1 MPIVASLPFTP
12 ISPGM
17 SASIVR
23 QPVFDRSNALLGY
36 EIRFQENEAG
46 RQLLARSILSGAFD
60 IFRGGLPAFVT
71 CNRQQLLDSTFQ
83 TVDPKQVILMLTN
96 DVSLDDEVVAALQ
109 RIKEAGGFA
118 ALDTLQP
125 EQSPSEAL
133 AEYVEWVRVDLRD
146 DDAELL
152 GRVCDRVWHARPRF
166 LADQVF
172 EETQYDMALEMG
184 FDGFQGPLFSRAE
197 PVAAAEMPSSTVAAM
212 RLLGLA
218 RDPNVTDRALE
229 EAVSSDAVLTFQLLR
244 LVNSAAVGVKGVS
257 SIGHALRIIGRAS
270 FLRWLSLA
278 IAASRGAKTGVD
290 QHLVRQA
297 VERGRL
303 LEQLSGKGRDAG
315 TLFLVG
321 LFSLM
326 DAVFRLPLHDIVSR
340 VALGDDAKAAL
351 LDRTGPYAPALA
363 FAEAYELGLFESAAQ
378 HATEMGV
385 DPEKLPE
392 LYAASISWTA
402 EALGSMSAPAPAQNE
417 RKLATR

>member
-1 MPIVASLPFTP
+1 MY
-12 ISPGM
+12 
-17 SASIVR
+17 ASIVR

-36 EIRFQENEAG
+36 EVRFPENEDG
-46 RQLLARSILSGAFD
+46 RQALARSILSGSFD
-60 IFRGGLPAFVT
+60 IFRGGLPAFVS
-71 CNRQQLLDSTFQ
+71 CSRAQLLDSTFQ
-83 TVDPKQVILMLTN
+83 SVDPKDVILMLAN
-96 DVSLDDEVVAALQ
+96 DVPLDDEVVARLHG
-109 RIKEAGGFA
+109 IKEAGGFT
-118 ALDTLQP
+118 ALDTLRE

-133 AEYVEWVRVDLRD
+133 AGHVEWVRVDLRD
-146 DDAELL
+146 DDAQVI
-152 GRVCDRVWHARPRF
+152 GRICDRVWHAKPRF
-166 LADQVF
+166 LADQVL
-172 EETQYDMALEMG
+172 EESQYDIALEMG

-218 RDPNVTDRALE
+218 RDPNVSDRALE
-229 EAVSSDAVLTFQLLR
+229 DAVSTDAVLTFQLLR

-257 SIGHALRIIGRAS
+257 SIGHALRIIGRSS

-303 LEQLSGKGRDAG
+303 LEQLTGKGRDGG

-340 VALGDDAKAAL
+340 VALGDDAKQAL
-351 LDRTGPYAPALA
+351 LDRTGPYAQALA

-385 DPEKLPE
+385 SVDKLPDI
-392 LYAASISWTA
+392 YSASIAWTA
-402 EALGSMSAPAPAQNE
+402 EALGSMSAPVPAQNE
-417 RKLATR
+417 RKLAAR